1 MRHGRDPSLR
11 ELKNFFKIFCQ
22 PFPIFRKFVNGYDRT
37 IFYDYVSHHQSSWFC
52 CFQQQLQA
60 TVVKN
65 VRPSSSSYHSR
76 TLSGFYLQRNWNA
89 M

>member
-37 IFYDYVSHHQSSWFC
+37 HLLRLRFASSIIMV
-52 CFQQQLQA
+52 LLLST
-60 TVVKN
+60 TVASN
-65 VRPSSSSYHSR
+65 S
-76 TLSGFYLQRNWNA
+76 N
-89 M
+89 